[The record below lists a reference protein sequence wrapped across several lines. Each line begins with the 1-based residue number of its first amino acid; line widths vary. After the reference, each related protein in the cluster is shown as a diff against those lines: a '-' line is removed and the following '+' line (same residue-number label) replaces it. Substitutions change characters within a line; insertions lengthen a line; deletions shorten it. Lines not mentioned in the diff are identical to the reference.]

1 MKRLLSLA
9 LCLILLAG
17 AVLVSCDISNLNA
30 ETSAETTAEQTTLP
44 DTVAEIYYDIPATN
58 PTGTTASTPKETTAP
73 TSNETTAS
81 TSKETSAEIPDGY
94 KLFSDGYISFVYPKT
109 WSKTEGSVTLLQ
121 DNSNG
126 NNITVVYEAKT
137 DYYDDLT
144 VTKFNSELKP
154 LYEAMGMSI
163 SNADVKQQTNRNG
176 INITR
181 LSYIATAAGKS
192 TKQTAF
198 IFTID
203 TRAGTITVTLTV
215 TTEMTS
221 DTDLLN
227 NVFDSLTVLKSDSN
241 ESSKE
246 TTPDTSE
253 ATDASVPNGYKL
265 YSDEYISIVYPK
277 TWDKTE
283 GSVTLMQ
290 DKSNGDNIT
299 IAYETKTDYYDD
311 MTVAQF
317 NSELKPVYEAMGMSI
332 SNADVKHQ
340 TNQNGI
346 KITKLSYT
354 ATVAGTSIKQTALIF
369 TVSDRTYSVN
379 VTETIS
385 KPELV
390 TNVFNS
396 ITALK

>member
-17 AVLVSCDISNLNA
+17 AFLVSCDIKNLNA

-58 PTGTTASTPKETTAP
+58 PTGTTASTSKETTAP
-73 TSNETTAS
+73 TSNETA
-81 TSKETSAEIPDGY
+81 ETSAEIPDGY
-94 KLFSDGYISFVYPKT
+94 KLFSDGYISFAYPKT

-126 NNITVVYEAKT
+126 NNITIVYEKT
-137 DYYDDLT
+137 DRYEDLT
-144 VTKFNSELKP
+144 IERFNSDLKP

-203 TRAGTITVTLTV
+203 TIAGTITVTLTV

-221 DTDLLN
+221 DTALLN

-265 YSDEYISIVYPK
+265 FSDGYISVVYPEA
-277 TWDKTE
+277 WNKTE

-290 DKSNGDNIT
+290 DKSNGNNIT
-299 IAYETKTDYYDD
+299 IAYETKTDYYDN

-317 NSELKPVYEAMGMSI
+317 NSELKPAYEAMGMSI

-354 ATVAGTSIKQTALIF
+354 ATVSVSGTSVKQTALIF
-369 TVSDRTYSVN
+369 TVSNRTYSVN
-379 VTETIS
+379 VTETVS

-396 ITALK
+396 LTALK